1 MTLFVLKTTKLK
13 MKTLTQVTSAVVGA
27 LLLTAV
33 GCTDLEDKVVGQPVD
48 LVTSAAAGA
57 DLTGLLN
64 GVYGQVNGLN
74 AQDNTY
80 ALGEHSSDEMM
91 GPTRGTDWDDFGT
104 WRRLHQHTWDATH
117 NQVIGTWNFL
127 NTGVFRATELIAAAT
142 SNPAVLAQGRFLRAF
157 FMFNVADLYG
167 KVPFREATDSFDTN
181 PRVLS
186 RAEATQFIVDDLTAA
201 IAALP
206 ATGDAGRANKNTA
219 RFLLAK
225 VLLNKA
231 VFTQNPAQPAGP
243 FTFAAADMNAVIA
256 NCDAIT
262 ASGAYALTAAGKYF
276 DNFHWENSTLSK
288 ELIFV
293 IANELGASQGS
304 VQNRYRMTLHYNQ
317 TPGGWNGFTTLAD
330 FYNSFEA
337 GDQRR
342 GAAITGLTDK
352 TGLRAGFL
360 VGTQNDQTG
369 KAVKDRG
376 GAPLAFT
383 PALNL
388 LYSDERVGIRVIK
401 YLPNPANFDN
411 PGNDYV
417 LFRYADVLLMKAE
430 AIQRGGAVA
439 GGATA
444 LSIVNQIRASRGA
457 SAFPALTE
465 ANLLAE
471 RGREMYWEGWRRNDM
486 IRFGT
491 FTAPFDQKPN
501 KTPDNRVVYPIPQQA
516 VDTNPNLTQ
525 NFGY

>member
-1 MTLFVLKTTKLK
+1 
-13 MKTLTQVTSAVVGA
+13 MKTSIHVTSAVVGA

-33 GCTDLEDKVVGQPVD
+33 GCTDLDDKVVGQPVD
-48 LVTSAAAGA
+48 LAAGAAAGG

-64 GVYGQVNGLN
+64 GVYAQVNGLSDQ
-74 AQDNTY
+74 ANTY
-80 ALGEHSSDEMM
+80 ALGEHASDEMM

-117 NQVIGTWNFL
+117 NQIIATWNNL
-127 NTGVFRATELIAAAT
+127 NTGVFRANELIAVAS
-142 SNPAVLAQGRFLRAF
+142 SNANILAEGRFLRAF
-157 FMFNVADLYG
+157 FMYNVADLFG
-167 KVPFREATDSFDTN
+167 KVPFREANASFDAN
-181 PRVLS
+181 PRVLT
-186 RAEATQFIVDDLTAA
+186 RAEATQFIIDDLNAA

-206 ATGDAGRANKNTA
+206 ATGDPGRANKNSA

-231 VFTQNPAQPAGP
+231 VFTQSPEQPAGP
-243 FTFAAADMNAVIA
+243 YTFTPADMNAVIA
-256 NCDAIT
+256 NCDAIIG
-262 ASGAYALTAAGKYF
+262 SGAFSLTTSGKYF

-293 IANELGASQGS
+293 ITNEVGASQGS
-304 VQNRYRMTLHYNQ
+304 AQNRYRMTLHYNQ

-342 GAAITGLTDK
+342 GAAITGLTNR

-360 VGTQNDQTG
+360 VGQQNDQTG
-369 KAVKDRG
+369 KALTDRA
-376 GAPLAFT
+376 GAPLVYS
-383 PALNL
+383 PNLNL
-388 LYSDERVGIRVIK
+388 LYSDEKAGIRVIK
-401 YLPNPANFDN
+401 YLPNPENTDN

-430 AIQRGGAVA
+430 AILRGGTPT

-444 LSIVNQIRASRGA
+444 LSLVNQIRTARGA
-457 SAFPALTE
+457 TPFTTVNE

-471 RGREMYWEGWRRNDM
+471 RGRELYWEGWRRNDM

-501 KTPDNRVVYPIPQQA
+501 TTPDHRVVYPIPQQA